1 MFCASSCTIRTHSGL
16 RIQLTCKE
24 VHCRVSTANNVQKH
38 PRGEQLREI
47 VYVHRTEYYTA
58 KKITVAKHIECPRN
72 GKAEPTPAYAP
83 QSPRKHFSKMT
94 DDFYF
99 FCLLS

>member
-1 MFCASSCTIRTHSGL
+1 MFCASSCTIRTRLGL

-58 KKITVAKHIECPRN
+58 KKSQLRSTLNVPGMEKQNQHLHMPHN
-72 GKAEPTPAYAP
+72 P
-83 QSPRKHFSKMT
+83 QESISLR
-94 DDFYF
+94 
-99 FCLLS
+99 